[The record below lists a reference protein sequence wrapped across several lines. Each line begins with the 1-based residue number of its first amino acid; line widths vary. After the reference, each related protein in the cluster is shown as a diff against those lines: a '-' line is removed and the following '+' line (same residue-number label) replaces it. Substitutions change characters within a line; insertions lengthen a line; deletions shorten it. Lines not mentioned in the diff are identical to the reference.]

1 MPDLKLPRSLKIAFA
16 TLVALLVALALL
28 LTLMT
33 SPVVGTPVTNLALRL
48 TGPDGAS
55 VSRAHTRFPRINTVV
70 FQGFEADRAEIASGS
85 VRLNFLG
92 FLPAVAWIS
101 RAEAREGFIA
111 VERGP
116 DRNEGITIPQV
127 RRLIDEVALADIDVR
142 YTRRGETRVIGIS
155 EAAGSL
161 RAGSVQLKASG
172 GRSELEFEG
181 SAEASTLSALAG
193 QLRLRGENFADF
205 AWVAGFAAPSTPP
218 YDAVAD
224 IRIERNLW
232 TIDFLPETRIGDSD
246 LAGPLTVRTGRDT
259 PLIEADLRS
268 ANLDFD
274 DLGFIFGI
282 PIGVGAN
289 ETANEEQ
296 AEARAALDASGRLI
310 PDATIDFTRLDAVD
324 GTITFVADEVSDAI
338 FDIRGLKLEFEIEGR
353 VVRAPVL
360 ELNFAEGQ
368 LAAYVTLDGS
378 QSPAMTTAEGEL
390 TGVPFSN
397 LAADPYVRGTAFGE
411 FKLEG
416 RGDGFRDT
424 AASLDGRVSLWS
436 QDAQLLALVAE
447 ASALDIPNTL
457 ALLDEQEGEKTYA
470 PTSCAAASLALQDG
484 LGRADPVLFDTEK
497 RLVIVTGDVNLG
509 NETID
514 LSVQSDSKDPSFAT
528 LAVDV
533 KVGGTFRSPEL
544 SALGPETVLQIGVAA
559 VLGSITGGLAALPF
573 IELGEASDAPC
584 ADIIARAE
592 ETRE

>member
-1 MPDLKLPRSLKIAFA
+1 MPDLKLPRAVTVAFSVIV
-16 TLVALLVALALL
+16 TLIGALVLLLAL
-28 LTLMT
+28 MT
-33 SPVVGTPVTNLALRL
+33 FPPIGTPVTNMALGVA
-48 TGPDGAS
+48 GPDGAS
-55 VSRAHTRFPRINTVV
+55 VSRAHTRFSSLNTVV
-70 FQGFEADRAEIASGS
+70 FQGLEADRAEISSGS

-92 FLPAVAWIS
+92 FLPGVAWIS
-101 RAEAREGFIA
+101 RAEARDGFIA
-111 VERGP
+111 VERGQ
-116 DRNEGITIPQV
+116 DRDEGITIPQV
-127 RRLIDEVALADIDVR
+127 RRLIDEVALTDIDVR
-142 YTRRGETRVIGIS
+142 YTRRGETNVISIS
-155 EAAGSL
+155 EASGSL
-161 RAGSVQLKASG
+161 RAGSVQLKAAG
-172 GRSELEFEG
+172 GRSELEFAG
-181 SAEASTLSALAG
+181 SAEASTLNALAG

-205 AWVAGFAAPSTPP
+205 AWVAGFAAPNTPP

-232 TIDFLPETRIGDSD
+232 TIDFQPDTRIGDSD
-246 LAGPLTVRTGRDT
+246 LAGPLTIRTGQDT
-259 PLIEADLRS
+259 PVIEADLRS

-274 DLGFIFGI
+274 DLGILFGI
-282 PIGVGAN
+282 PIGVGAD

-324 GTITFVADEVSDAI
+324 GTIRFAADEVSDAI

-360 ELNFAEGQ
+360 ELSFAEGQ

-390 TGVPFSN
+390 TGVPFNN
-397 LAADPYVRGTAFGE
+397 LAADPYVRGTAYGE

-424 AASLDGRVSLWS
+424 AATLDGRVSLWS
-436 QDAQLLALVAE
+436 QNAQLLALVAE

-457 ALLDEQEGEKTYA
+457 ALLDENEGEQTYA
-470 PTSCAAASLALQDG
+470 PTSCAVASLALQEG
-484 LGRADPVLFDTEK
+484 VGRADPVLFDTEK
-497 RLVIVTGDVNLG
+497 RLVVVTGDVNLG

-544 SALGPETVLQIGVAA
+544 SALGSETVLQIGAAA

-584 ADIIARAE
+584 ADIVARAE
-592 ETRE
+592 QTRE

>member
-1 MPDLKLPRSLKIAFA
+1 MPDLKLPRAVTVAFSVIV
-16 TLVALLVALALL
+16 TLIGALVLLLAL
-28 LTLMT
+28 MT
-33 SPVVGTPVTNLALRL
+33 FPPIGTPVTNMALGVA
-48 TGPDGAS
+48 GPDGAS
-55 VSRAHTRFPRINTVV
+55 VSRAHTRFSSLNTVV
-70 FQGFEADRAEIASGS
+70 FQGLEADRAEISSGS

-92 FLPAVAWIS
+92 FLPGVAWIS
-101 RAEAREGFIA
+101 RAEARDGFIA
-111 VERGP
+111 VERGQ
-116 DRNEGITIPQV
+116 DRDEGITIPQV
-127 RRLIDEVALADIDVR
+127 RRLIDEVALTDIDVR
-142 YTRRGETRVIGIS
+142 YTRRGETNVISIS
-155 EAAGSL
+155 EASGSL
-161 RAGSVQLKASG
+161 RAGSVQLKAAG
-172 GRSELEFEG
+172 GRSELEFAG
-181 SAEASTLSALAG
+181 SAEASTLNALAG

-205 AWVAGFAAPSTPP
+205 AWVAGFAAPNTPP

-232 TIDFLPETRIGDSD
+232 TIDFQPDTRIGDSD
-246 LAGPLTVRTGRDT
+246 LAGPLTIRTGQDT
-259 PLIEADLRS
+259 PVIEADLRS

-274 DLGFIFGI
+274 DLGILFGI
-282 PIGVGAN
+282 PIGVGAD

-324 GTITFVADEVSDAI
+324 GTIRFAADEVSDAI

-360 ELNFAEGQ
+360 ELSFAEGQ

-397 LAADPYVRGTAFGE
+397 LAADPYVRGTAYGE

-424 AASLDGRVSLWS
+424 AATLDGRVSLWS
-436 QDAQLLALVAE
+436 QNAQLLALVAE

-457 ALLDEQEGEKTYA
+457 ALLDENEGEQTYA
-470 PTSCAAASLALQDG
+470 PTSCAVASLALQEG
-484 LGRADPVLFDTEK
+484 VGRADPVLFDTEK
-497 RLVIVTGDVNLG
+497 RLVVVTGDVNLG

-514 LSVQSDSKDPSFAT
+514 LSVQSDSKNPSFAT

-544 SALGPETVLQIGVAA
+544 SALGPETVLQIGAAA

-584 ADIIARAE
+584 ADIVARAE
-592 ETRE
+592 QTRE

>member
-1 MPDLKLPRSLKIAFA
+1 MPDLKLPRAVTVAFSVIV
-16 TLVALLVALALL
+16 TLIGALVLLLAL
-28 LTLMT
+28 MT
-33 SPVVGTPVTNLALRL
+33 FPPIGTPVTNMALGVA
-48 TGPDGAS
+48 GPDGAS
-55 VSRAHTRFPRINTVV
+55 VSRAHTRFSSLNTVV
-70 FQGFEADRAEIASGS
+70 FQGLEADRAEISSGS

-92 FLPAVAWIS
+92 FLPRVAWIS
-101 RAEAREGFIA
+101 RAEARDGFIA
-111 VERGP
+111 VERGQ
-116 DRNEGITIPQV
+116 DRDEGITIPQV
-127 RRLIDEVALADIDVR
+127 RRLIDEVALTDIDVR
-142 YTRRGETRVIGIS
+142 YTRRGETNVISIS
-155 EAAGSL
+155 EASGSL
-161 RAGSVQLKASG
+161 RAGSVQLKAAG
-172 GRSELEFEG
+172 GRSELEFAG
-181 SAEASTLSALAG
+181 SAEASTLNALAG

-205 AWVAGFAAPSTPP
+205 AWVAGFAAPNTPP

-232 TIDFLPETRIGDSD
+232 TIDFQPDTRIGDSD
-246 LAGPLTVRTGRDT
+246 LAGPLTIRTGQDT
-259 PLIEADLRS
+259 PVIEADLRS

-274 DLGFIFGI
+274 DLGILFGI
-282 PIGVGAN
+282 PIGVGAD

-324 GTITFVADEVSDAI
+324 GTIRFAADEVSDAI

-360 ELNFAEGQ
+360 ELSFAEGQ

-390 TGVPFSN
+390 TGVPFNN
-397 LAADPYVRGTAFGE
+397 LAADPYVRGTAYGE

-424 AASLDGRVSLWS
+424 AATLDGRVSLWS
-436 QDAQLLALVAE
+436 QNAQLLALVAE

-457 ALLDEQEGEKTYA
+457 ALLDENEGEQTYA
-470 PTSCAAASLALQDG
+470 PTSCAVASLALQEG
-484 LGRADPVLFDTEK
+484 VGRADPVLFDTEK
-497 RLVIVTGDVNLG
+497 RLVVVTGDVNLG

-544 SALGPETVLQIGVAA
+544 SALGPETVLQIGAAA

-584 ADIIARAE
+584 ADIVARAE
-592 ETRE
+592 QTRE

>member
-1 MPDLKLPRSLKIAFA
+1 MPDVKLPRAVTAAFA
-16 TLVALLVALALL
+16 VIVTLIGAIVLLLV
-28 LTLMT
+28 LMT
-33 SPVVGTPVTNLALRL
+33 FPAVGTPVTNLALRM

-55 VSRAHTRFPRINTVV
+55 VSRAHTRLTALNTVL

-85 VRLNFLG
+85 VRVNFFG
-92 FLPAVAWIS
+92 FLPAMAWIS
-101 RAEAREGFIA
+101 RAEAHDGFVA
-111 VERGP
+111 VVRGE
-116 DRNEGITIPQV
+116 DRNEDITIPQV
-127 RRLIDEVALADIDVR
+127 RQLIDEVALKDIEVR
-142 YTRRGETRVIGIS
+142 TTRRGETNVILIH

-161 RAGSVQLKASG
+161 RSGSVQVNASG
-172 GRSELEFEG
+172 GGSELVFAG
-181 SAEASTLSALAG
+181 NAQASTLNALAG
-193 QLRLRGENFADF
+193 QLQLRGENFADF
-205 AWVAGFAAPSTPP
+205 AWVAGFAAPNTPP

-224 IRIERNLW
+224 IRIARNLW
-232 TIDFLPETRIGDSD
+232 TIDFLPDTRIGDSD
-246 LAGPLTVRTGRDT
+246 LAGPLTIRTGRGT
-259 PLIEADLRS
+259 PVIDAQLRS

-310 PDATIDFTRLDAVD
+310 PDAVIDFARLDAVD
-324 GTITFVADEVSDAI
+324 GTVTYQAEQVSDAI

-353 VVRAPVL
+353 VVRAPVV
-360 ELNFAEGQ
+360 ELDFAEGQ

-378 QSPAMTTAEGEL
+378 QSPAMTTAEGKL

-416 RGDGFRDT
+416 RGDGFRAV
-424 AASLDGRVSLWS
+424 AATLAGRIAVWS
-436 QDAQLLALVAE
+436 EDAQLLALVAE

-470 PTSCAAASLALQDG
+470 PTRCAVASLNLQNG
-484 LGRADPVLFDTEK
+484 VGRADPVVFDTEK
-497 RLVIVTGDVNLG
+497 RLVLVTGDVNLG
-509 NETID
+509 NETLD

-533 KVGGTFRSPEL
+533 KVGGTFRAPEL
-544 SALGPETVLQIGVAA
+544 SALGAETVLQIGIAA
-559 VLGSITGGLAALPF
+559 ALGSITGGLAAIPF
-573 IELGEASDAPC
+573 IEIGEASDAPC
-584 ADIIARAE
+584 ADIIARAK
-592 ETRE
+592 ETRD

>member
-1 MPDLKLPRSLKIAFA
+1 MPDLKLPRAVTVAFSVIV
-16 TLVALLVALALL
+16 TLIGALVLLLAL
-28 LTLMT
+28 MT
-33 SPVVGTPVTNLALRL
+33 FPPIGTPVTNMALGVA
-48 TGPDGAS
+48 GPDGAS
-55 VSRAHTRFPRINTVV
+55 VSRAHTRFSSLNTVV
-70 FQGFEADRAEIASGS
+70 FQGLEADRAEISSGS

-92 FLPAVAWIS
+92 FLPRVAWIS
-101 RAEAREGFIA
+101 RAEARDGFIA
-111 VERGP
+111 VERGQ
-116 DRNEGITIPQV
+116 DRDEGITIPQV
-127 RRLIDEVALADIDVR
+127 RRLIDEVALTDIDVR
-142 YTRRGETRVIGIS
+142 YTRRGETNVISIS
-155 EAAGSL
+155 EASGSL
-161 RAGSVQLKASG
+161 RAGSVQLKAAG
-172 GRSELEFEG
+172 GRSELEFAG
-181 SAEASTLSALAG
+181 SAEASTLNALAG

-205 AWVAGFAAPSTPP
+205 AWVAGFAAPNTPP

-232 TIDFLPETRIGDSD
+232 TIDFQPDTRIGDSD
-246 LAGPLTVRTGRDT
+246 LAGPLTIRTGQDT
-259 PLIEADLRS
+259 PVIEADLRS

-274 DLGFIFGI
+274 DLGILFGI
-282 PIGVGAN
+282 PIGVGAD

-324 GTITFVADEVSDAI
+324 GTIRFAADEVSDAI

-360 ELNFAEGQ
+360 ELSFAEGQ

-390 TGVPFSN
+390 TGVPFNN
-397 LAADPYVRGTAFGE
+397 LAADPYVRGTAYGE

-424 AASLDGRVSLWS
+424 AATLDGRVSLWS
-436 QDAQLLALVAE
+436 QNAQLLALVAE

-457 ALLDEQEGEKTYA
+457 ALLDENEGEQTYA
-470 PTSCAAASLALQDG
+470 PTSCAVASLALQEG
-484 LGRADPVLFDTEK
+484 VGRADPVLFDTEK
-497 RLVIVTGDVNLG
+497 RLVVVTGDVNLG

-544 SALGPETVLQIGVAA
+544 SALGPETVLQIGAAA

-584 ADIIARAE
+584 ADIVARAE
-592 ETRE
+592 QIRE

>member
-1 MPDLKLPRSLKIAFA
+1 MPDLKLPRAVTVAFSVIV
-16 TLVALLVALALL
+16 TLIGALVLLLAL
-28 LTLMT
+28 MT
-33 SPVVGTPVTNLALRL
+33 FPPIGTPVTNMALGVA
-48 TGPDGAS
+48 GPDGAS
-55 VSRAHTRFPRINTVV
+55 VSRAHTRFSSLNTVV
-70 FQGFEADRAEIASGS
+70 FQGLEADRAEISSGS

-92 FLPAVAWIS
+92 FLPGVAWIS
-101 RAEAREGFIA
+101 RAEARDGFIA
-111 VERGP
+111 VERGQ
-116 DRNEGITIPQV
+116 DRDEGITIPQV
-127 RRLIDEVALADIDVR
+127 RRLIDEVALTDIDVR
-142 YTRRGETRVIGIS
+142 YTRRGETNVISIS
-155 EAAGSL
+155 EASGSL
-161 RAGSVQLKASG
+161 RAGSVQLKAAG
-172 GRSELEFEG
+172 GRSELEFAG
-181 SAEASTLSALAG
+181 SAEASTLNALAG

-205 AWVAGFAAPSTPP
+205 AWVAGFAAPNTPP

-232 TIDFLPETRIGDSD
+232 TIDFQPDTRIGDSD
-246 LAGPLTVRTGRDT
+246 LAGPLTIRTGQDT
-259 PLIEADLRS
+259 PVIEADLRS

-274 DLGFIFGI
+274 DLGILFGI
-282 PIGVGAN
+282 PIGVGAD

-324 GTITFVADEVSDAI
+324 GTIRFAADEVSDAI

-360 ELNFAEGQ
+360 ELSFAEGQ

-390 TGVPFSN
+390 TGVPFNN
-397 LAADPYVRGTAFGE
+397 LAADPYVRGTAYGE

-424 AASLDGRVSLWS
+424 AATLDGRVSLWS
-436 QDAQLLALVAE
+436 QNAQLLALVAE

-457 ALLDEQEGEKTYA
+457 ALLDENEGEQTYA
-470 PTSCAAASLALQDG
+470 PTSCAVASLALQEG
-484 LGRADPVLFDTEK
+484 VGRADPVLFDTEK
-497 RLVIVTGDVNLG
+497 RLVVVTGDVNLG

-544 SALGPETVLQIGVAA
+544 SALGPETVLQIGAAA

-584 ADIIARAE
+584 ADIVARAE
-592 ETRE
+592 QTRE

>member
-1 MPDLKLPRSLKIAFA
+1 MPDLKLPRAVTVAFSVIV
-16 TLVALLVALALL
+16 TLIGALVLLLAL
-28 LTLMT
+28 MT
-33 SPVVGTPVTNLALRL
+33 FPPIGTPVTNMALGVA
-48 TGPDGAS
+48 GPDGAS
-55 VSRAHTRFPRINTVV
+55 VSRAHTRFSSLNTVV
-70 FQGFEADRAEIASGS
+70 FQGLEADRAEISSGS

-92 FLPAVAWIS
+92 FLPRVAWIS
-101 RAEAREGFIA
+101 RAEARDGFIA
-111 VERGP
+111 VERGQ
-116 DRNEGITIPQV
+116 DRDEGITIPQV
-127 RRLIDEVALADIDVR
+127 RRLIDEVALTDIDVR
-142 YTRRGETRVIGIS
+142 YTRRGETNVISIS
-155 EAAGSL
+155 EASGSL
-161 RAGSVQLKASG
+161 RAGSVQLKAAG
-172 GRSELEFEG
+172 GRSELEFAG
-181 SAEASTLSALAG
+181 SAEASTLNALAG

-205 AWVAGFAAPSTPP
+205 AWVAGFAAPNTPP

-232 TIDFLPETRIGDSD
+232 TIDFQPDTRIGDSD
-246 LAGPLTVRTGRDT
+246 LAGPLTIRTGQDT
-259 PLIEADLRS
+259 PMIEADLRS

-274 DLGFIFGI
+274 DLGILFGI
-282 PIGVGAN
+282 PIGVGAD

-324 GTITFVADEVSDAI
+324 GTIRFAADEVSDAI

-360 ELNFAEGQ
+360 ELSFAEGQ

-390 TGVPFSN
+390 TGVPFNN
-397 LAADPYVRGTAFGE
+397 LAADPYVRGTAYGE

-424 AASLDGRVSLWS
+424 AATLDGRVSLWS
-436 QDAQLLALVAE
+436 QNAQLLALVAE

-457 ALLDEQEGEKTYA
+457 ALLDENEGEQTYA
-470 PTSCAAASLALQDG
+470 PTSCAVASLALQEG
-484 LGRADPVLFDTEK
+484 VGRADPVLFDTEK
-497 RLVIVTGDVNLG
+497 RLVVVTGDVNLG

-544 SALGPETVLQIGVAA
+544 SALGPETVLQIGAAA

-584 ADIIARAE
+584 ADIVARAE
-592 ETRE
+592 QTRE

>member
-1 MPDLKLPRSLKIAFA
+1 MPDLKLPRAVTAAFSVIV
-16 TLVALLVALALL
+16 TLIGALVLLLV
-28 LTLMT
+28 LMT
-33 SPVVGTPVTNLALRL
+33 FPAIGTPVTNLALRV

-55 VSRAHTRFPRINTVV
+55 VSRAHTRFPALNTVV
-70 FQGFEADRAEIASGS
+70 FQRFEADRAEIASGS
-85 VRLNFLG
+85 VQLNFFG

-127 RRLIDEVALADIDVR
+127 RRLIDEVALSDIDVR
-142 YTRRGETRVIGIS
+142 YTRRGETSVISIS
-155 EAAGSL
+155 EATGSL

-172 GRSELEFEG
+172 GRSELEFAG
-181 SAEASTLSALAG
+181 SAEASTLNALAG
-193 QLRLRGENFADF
+193 RLRLRGENFADF
-205 AWVAGFAAPSTPP
+205 AWVAGFAAPNTPP

-232 TIDFLPETRIGDSD
+232 TIDFLPDTRIGDSD

-274 DLGFIFGI
+274 DLGILFGI

-324 GTITFVADEVSDAI
+324 GTIRFTADEVSDAI

-378 QSPAMTTAEGEL
+378 QSPAMTTAEGKL

-397 LAADPYVRGTAFGE
+397 LAADPYVRGTAYGE

-416 RGDGFRDT
+416 RGDSFRDT
-424 AASLDGRVSLWS
+424 AASLDGRISLWS

-457 ALLDEQEGEKTYA
+457 ALLDENEGEKTYA

-484 LGRADPVLFDTEK
+484 IGRADPVLFDTEK
-497 RLVIVTGDVNLG
+497 RLVVVTGDVNLG

-544 SALGPETVLQIGVAA
+544 SALGPETVLQIGAAA

>member
-1 MPDLKLPRSLKIAFA
+1 MPDLKLPRAVTVAFSVIV
-16 TLVALLVALALL
+16 TLIGALVLLLAL
-28 LTLMT
+28 MT
-33 SPVVGTPVTNLALRL
+33 FPPIGTPVTNMALGVA
-48 TGPDGAS
+48 GPDGAS
-55 VSRAHTRFPRINTVV
+55 VSRAHTRFSSLNTVV
-70 FQGFEADRAEIASGS
+70 FQGLEADRAEISSGS

-92 FLPAVAWIS
+92 FLPGVAWIS
-101 RAEAREGFIA
+101 RAEARDGFIE
-111 VERGP
+111 VERGQ
-116 DRNEGITIPQV
+116 DRDEGITIPQV
-127 RRLIDEVALADIDVR
+127 RRLIDEVALTDIDVR
-142 YTRRGETRVIGIS
+142 YTRRGETNVISIS
-155 EAAGSL
+155 EASGSL
-161 RAGSVQLKASG
+161 RAGSVQLKAAG
-172 GRSELEFEG
+172 GRSELEFAG
-181 SAEASTLSALAG
+181 SAEASTLNALAG

-205 AWVAGFAAPSTPP
+205 AWVAGFAAPNTPP

-232 TIDFLPETRIGDSD
+232 TIDFLPDTRIGDSD
-246 LAGPLTVRTGRDT
+246 LAGPLTIRTGQDT
-259 PLIEADLRS
+259 PVIEANLRS

-274 DLGFIFGI
+274 DLGILFGI
-282 PIGVGAN
+282 PIGVGAD

-324 GTITFVADEVSDAI
+324 GTIRFAADEVSDAI

-360 ELNFAEGQ
+360 ELSFAEGQ

-390 TGVPFSN
+390 TGVPFNN
-397 LAADPYVRGTAFGE
+397 LAADPYVRGTAYGE

-424 AASLDGRVSLWS
+424 AATLDGRVSLWS
-436 QDAQLLALVAE
+436 QNAQLLALVAE

-457 ALLDEQEGEKTYA
+457 ALLDENEGEQTYA
-470 PTSCAAASLALQDG
+470 PTSCAVASLALQEG
-484 LGRADPVLFDTEK
+484 VGRADPVLFDTEK
-497 RLVIVTGDVNLG
+497 RLVVVTGDVNLG

-544 SALGPETVLQIGVAA
+544 SALGPETVLQIGAAA

-584 ADIIARAE
+584 VDIVARAE
-592 ETRE
+592 QTRE